1 MLTNAAISVFSLLQF
16 MVLTIL
22 TAIYGA
28 MTFGA
33 LTQNQPLIDHL
44 YSFAKYI
51 VDVLCFTG
59 PVFLLFTR

>member
-1 MLTNAAISVFSLLQF
+1 
-16 MVLTIL
+16 MVLAIL

-33 LTQNQPLIDHL
+33 LTKNLALIDHL
-44 YSFAKYI
+44 YAFAKYI